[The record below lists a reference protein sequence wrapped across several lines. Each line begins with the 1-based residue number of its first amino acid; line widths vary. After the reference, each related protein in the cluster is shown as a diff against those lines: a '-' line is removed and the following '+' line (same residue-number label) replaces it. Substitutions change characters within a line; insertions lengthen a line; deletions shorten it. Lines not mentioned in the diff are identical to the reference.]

1 MSARTGQPD
10 AGQPVR
16 IIGNER
22 AIALLTRSLE
32 QSRVAHAYLFAGP
45 PGVGKGLVAREF
57 AKALN
62 CERGTSQPCNACVSC
77 RKIDHGTHPDVLWFR
92 PAGAMRMIRLEQVTE
107 FLQAAA
113 LRPYE
118 GRWKV
123 FIIVDADR
131 LNVQSQNKVLKTLEE
146 PTPAT
151 TIILTSAVPEALLP
165 TIRSRCQRIAFHPI
179 AREAIERFLIEQRG
193 ASPER
198 AAIAASLGRGSLS
211 GAIEHLD
218 EQADR
223 RRLEL
228 YNVLAAGGFERFT
241 DLQAAAVAI
250 EQELVA
256 RRDTLKKQLADENA
270 DTLQALEPAAQKT
283 LTDQYNAHAES
294 EFRREV
300 EALLNCIALWYRD
313 VLVFQQTG
321 AAAAAGTAALVNADF
336 AEQIGSQAARLST
349 DELLAAFDTIDEVR
363 KAIALNVK
371 LANSLE
377 ALFLKLG
384 LLGSARVA

>member
-1 MSARTGQPD
+1 MSAD
-10 AGQPVR
+10 ARQRVR

-22 AIALLTRSLE
+22 AIGLLTRSLE

-62 CERGTSQPCNACVSC
+62 CERQQTHPCNDCVSC
-77 RKIDHGTHPDVLWFR
+77 RKIDGEIHPDVRWFR
-92 PAGAMRMIRLEQVTE
+92 PAGAMRMIRVEQVAE

-113 LRPYE
+113 LKPYE

-146 PTPAT
+146 PTAAT

-165 TIRSRCQRIAFHPI
+165 TIRSRCQRIAFYPI
-179 AREAIERFLIEQRG
+179 AREAVERFLIEERG
-193 ASPER
+193 APPDR
-198 AAIAASLGRGSLS
+198 AAIAASLGRGSLAA
-211 GAIEHLD
+211 AIEHLD
-218 EQADR
+218 EHADR
-223 RRLEL
+223 RRVVL
-228 YNVLAAGGFERFT
+228 YNVLAAGGFERFAE
-241 DLQAAAVAI
+241 LQAAAVAI

-256 RRDTLKKQLADENA
+256 RRETLKKQLADENA
-270 DTLQALEPAAQKT
+270 ETLTAMEPAAQKA
-283 LTDQYNAHAES
+283 LTDQHNAHAES

-313 VLVFQQTG
+313 VLLFKQTG
-321 AAAAAGTAALVNADF
+321 AAGQLVNADF
-336 AEQIGSQAARLST
+336 AEQIVAQAARATT

-384 LLGSARVA
+384 LLPSARVA